1 MFLEKDR
8 EQFDRAFGDVMLSF
22 RELAG
27 AGVAFVVLAEI
38 SKTWHLF
45 PGFSLSTFVCL

>member
-27 AGVAFVVLAEI
+27 AGVALNLLYKKLE
-38 SKTWHLF
+38 LF
-45 PGFSLSTFVCL
+45 CGFSRD